1 MQFVITAYDGTDE
14 HALQRRMDAREDH
27 LKSVEKRFKE
37 GNHLYGAALLDDN
50 ERMIGSMMV
59 VNYPSREAVDEWLK
73 EEPYVTGSVWQKID
87 VKPCM
92 VAGTFMELYK

>member
-14 HALQRRMDAREDH
+14 HALQRRMDAREEH
-27 LKSVEKRFKE
+27 LKSVERRFKE

>member
-14 HALQRRMDAREDH
+14 HALERRMHARKEH

-37 GNHLYGAALLDDN
+37 GNHLYGAALLD
-50 ERMIGSMMV
+50 EKEKMIGSMMV

-73 EEPYVTGSVWQKID
+73 EEPYVTGNVWQKID

>member
-14 HALQRRMDAREDH
+14 HALQRRMDAREEH

>member
-14 HALQRRMDAREDH
+14 HALERRMLAREEH
-27 LKSVEKRFKE
+27 LRSVEKQFKE

-50 ERMIGSMMV
+50 EKMIGSMMV

-73 EEPYVTGSVWQKID
+73 EEPYVTGNVWQKID